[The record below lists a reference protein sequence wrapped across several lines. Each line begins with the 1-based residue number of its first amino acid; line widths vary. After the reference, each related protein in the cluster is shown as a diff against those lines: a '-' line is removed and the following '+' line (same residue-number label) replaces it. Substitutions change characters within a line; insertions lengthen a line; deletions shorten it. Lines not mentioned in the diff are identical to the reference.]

1 MEVRITIYIFVGV
14 KKECGSP
21 VKKKFGLKFF
31 KPTERY
37 SGNWSI
43 LEEKSREWEKMYRQR
58 WSHDKVV
65 RTTHGVN
72 CTGSCSWKV
81 FVKNGII
88 TWENQQIDYPSCG
101 PDMPEFE
108 PRGCPRGASF
118 SWYEYSPLRVKYPYV
133 RGRLCRLW
141 KQALQE
147 YPNPVDAWASIVE
160 DPEKAN
166 SYKKARGKGGH
177 VRVSWQEVSRLISA
191 QLIYTIRQYGPD
203 RIAGF
208 TPIPAMSMISYA
220 SGARF
225 ISLLGGEM
233 LSFYDWYA
241 DLPPA
246 SPQIWGEQ
254 TDVPESSD
262 WYNAGYLI
270 MWGSN
275 VPLTRTPDAHF
286 MTEVRYKGTKVVSV
300 APDYAENVKFA
311 DDWMA
316 PNPGSDAAIAQSMT
330 HVILKEFY
338 QDRKEP
344 MFLNYAKQYTDMP
357 FLILLDEHE
366 DKYKAGRF
374 LRASD
379 LGDTSEHSEWKPVIF
394 DEMGEEIVVPNGTM
408 GQRWEE
414 DQKWNLILERG
425 DGTSIDPALSILE
438 HGAEWEEIVF
448 PYFDHDQNGIFTRT
462 IPAKAIQLADGTT
475 RMVATVYDLMMSQYG
490 VARPGGRLNAK
501 GYDDTASHYTPAWQ
515 EKITGVKA
523 ELVTQ
528 IAHEFAQNS
537 LDTDG
542 RSMIIMGA
550 GINHWFNSDTIYRA
564 ILNLVILTASQGVNG
579 GGWAHYVGQEKCR
592 PIEGWSTIAFAKDW
606 QGTARQQNGT
616 SFFYF
621 ATDQW
626 KYEEMGTESLKSPL
640 GGKIKYQHPADY
652 NVLAARL
659 GWLPSYPQFNKNSLL
674 FAEEAK
680 KVGKETDEEMIQH
693 AVDQVK
699 SGETQFAIEDPDAPE
714 NFPRSLFIWRSNLI
728 SSSAKGQEYFMKH
741 LLGTHNGLLSTPN
754 EKEKPEEIK
763 WREEVE
769 GKLDLMV
776 ALDFRMTA
784 TPLYADV
791 VLPAAT
797 WYEKTDLSSTDM
809 HPFVHPFNP
818 AIDPLWESRSDW
830 DIFRTLAKEFSDMAK
845 TELPGVYKDLVT
857 SPLLHDSKNEIAQ
870 SYGLVKDWKKGEVEA
885 IPGKTMPNFS
895 LVERDYTQI
904 YDKYVTLGPNVA
916 TGKVGAHGV
925 SFSVTEEYEELK
937 RINGTYFDD
946 TIKSGL
952 PKLHTAR
959 QVADAMLNLSSATNG
974 RVSQKAW
981 EVAEKK
987 HGVPLKDISSDR
999 AAEKITFQSITVQP
1013 REVIPTPV
1021 FSGSNKMGRRYSPFT
1036 TNIERLVPFRTL
1048 TGRQH
1053 FYLDHE
1059 IFLQFGESL
1068 PIYKPTL
1075 PPMVFGPNDRKI
1087 VGGKDS
1093 LVLRYLTP
1101 HGKWNIHSTYQ
1112 DNQHMLTL
1120 FRGGPTVWISD
1131 VDAAAHDIQ
1140 DNDWVE
1146 VYNRNGVVTA
1156 RAVVSHRMPKGTMF
1170 MYHAQDKHINVP
1182 GSEMTDSRG
1191 GSHNAPTRIH
1201 MKPTQ
1206 MVGGYAQIS
1215 YGFNY
1220 YGPIGNQR
1228 DEYVAVRKMKEVN
1241 WLED

>member
-1 MEVRITIYIFVGV
+1 MRR
-14 KKECGSP
+14 KS
-21 VKKKFGLKFF
+21 GLKFF
-31 KPTERY
+31 KRMESY
-37 SGNWSI
+37 SGNWSV
-43 LEEKSREWEKMYRQR
+43 LEEKSREWEDMYRKR

-118 SWYEYSPLRVKYPYV
+118 SWYEYSPLRVKYPYM
-133 RGRLCRLW
+133 RGRLWHMW
-141 KQALQE
+141 KEALNE
-147 YPNPVDAWASIVE
+147 HGDPIAAWASIVE
-160 DPEKAN
+160 DPTKSK
-166 SYKKARGKGGH
+166 SYKQARGKGGH
-177 VRVSWQEVSRLISA
+177 VRVSWQEATKLIAA
-191 QLIYTIRQYGPD
+191 QLIYTIRKYGPD

-311 DDWMA
+311 DNWLA
-316 PNPGSDAAIAQSMT
+316 PNPGTDAAIAQAMT

-338 QDRKEP
+338 HERQEP

-357 FLILLDEHE
+357 FLILLDEFE
-366 DKYKAGRF
+366 GGYKAGRF

-379 LGDTSEHSEWKPVIF
+379 LGDASQHAEWKPVII
-394 DEMGEEIVVPNGTM
+394 DENTNEIIVPNGTM
-408 GQRWEE
+408 GQRWEQ
-414 DQKWNLILERG
+414 DKKWNLILERE
-425 DGTSIDPALSILE
+425 DGSVIAPALSVESQGTERQTIR
-438 HGAEWEEIVF
+438 F
-448 PYFDHDQNGIFTRT
+448 PFFDNRANGTFQRQ
-462 IPAKAIQLADGTT
+462 IPAKKIQLADGTE
-475 RMVATVYDLMMSQYG
+475 RLAATVYDLMLSQYG
-490 VARPGGRLNAK
+490 IGQAESGLAAS
-501 GYDDTASHYTPAWQ
+501 GYEDAEFDYTPAWQ
-515 EKITGVKA
+515 ENITGVKA
-523 ELVTQ
+523 SVVVQ
-528 IAHEFAQNS
+528 IAREFAQNS
-537 LDTDG
+537 LDTGG

-550 GINHWFNSDTIYRA
+550 GINHWFNSDTIYRS

-592 PIEGWSTIAFAKDW
+592 PIEGWSTVAFAKDW
-606 QGTARQQNGT
+606 QGPPRQQNAT

-626 KYEEMGTESLKSPL
+626 RYEEMGADSLKSPT
-640 GGKIKYQHPADY
+640 GGEIRYQHPADY

-659 GWLPSYPQFNKNSLL
+659 GWLPSYPQFNKNSLT
-674 FAEEAK
+674 FAEEAALQ
-680 KVGKETDEEMIQH
+680 GKTSNEDI
-693 AVDQVK
+693 VK
-699 SGETQFAIEDPDAPE
+699 HTLEQIVSGETKFAAEDPGAPE
-714 NFPRSLFIWRSNLI
+714 NFPRSLFVWRSNLI

-741 LLGTHNGLLSTPN
+741 LLGASDSLLSTPN
-754 EKEKPEEIK
+754 EEDKPEEMV
-763 WREEVE
+763 WREDVE
-769 GKLDLMV
+769 GKLDLLV
-776 ALDFRMTA
+776 ALDFRMTS
-784 TPLYADV
+784 TPMYADV

-818 AIDPLWESRSDW
+818 AVDPLWESRSDW
-830 DIFRTLAKEFSDMAK
+830 DIYRTIAEVFSDMAK
-845 TELPGVYKDLVT
+845 THLPGVYKDLVT
-857 SPLLHDSKNEIAQ
+857 SPLAHDSASEIAQ
-870 SYGLVKDWKKGEVEA
+870 PYGEVKDWRKGEIEA
-885 IPGKTMPNFS
+885 VPGKTMPN
-895 LVERDYTQI
+895 LTVVERDYTKI
-904 YDKYVTLGPNVA
+904 YDKFVTLGPNLA

-925 SFSVTEEYEELK
+925 SFSVAEEYEELK
-937 RINGTYFDD
+937 RLNGTYYDD
-946 TIKSGL
+946 SIKNGL

-959 QVADAMLNLSSATNG
+959 NAADAILNLSSATNG
-974 RVSQKAW
+974 RVAQRAW
-981 EVAEKK
+981 ESAEQDT
-987 HGVPLKDISSDR
+987 GVQLKDISADR
-999 AAEKITFQSITVQP
+999 AAERITFQSITAQP

-1048 TGRQH
+1048 AGRQH
-1053 FYLDHE
+1053 FYIDHE
-1059 IFLQFGESL
+1059 IFLQFGEAL
-1068 PIYKPTL
+1068 PVYKPTL
-1075 PPMVFGPNDRKI
+1075 PPMVFGPRDKQI
-1087 VGGKDS
+1087 TGGKDT

-1112 DNQHMLTL
+1112 DNLHMLTL
-1120 FRGGPTVWISD
+1120 FRGGPTVWINND
-1131 VDAAAHDIQ
+1131 DAAANDIQ
-1140 DNDWVE
+1140 DNDWLE

-1156 RAVVSHRMPKGTMF
+1156 RAVVSHRMPKGTMY

-1182 GSEMTDSRG
+1182 GSEITKDRG

-1201 MKPTQ
+1201 VKPTQ
-1206 MVGGYAQIS
+1206 MVGGYAQLS

-1228 DEYVAVRKMKEVN
+1228 DVYVAVRKMKEVD

>member
-1 MEVRITIYIFVGV
+1 MRR
-14 KKECGSP
+14 KS
-21 VKKKFGLKFF
+21 GLKFF
-31 KPTERY
+31 KRMESY
-37 SGNWSI
+37 SGNWSV
-43 LEEKSREWEKMYRQR
+43 LEEKSREWEDMYRKR

-118 SWYEYSPLRVKYPYV
+118 SWYEYSPLRVKYPYM
-133 RGRLCRLW
+133 RGRLWHMW
-141 KQALQE
+141 KEALNE
-147 YPNPVDAWASIVE
+147 HGDPIAAWASIVE
-160 DPEKAN
+160 DPAKSK
-166 SYKKARGKGGH
+166 SYKQARGKGGH
-177 VRVSWQEVSRLISA
+177 VRVSWQEATKLIAA
-191 QLIYTIRQYGPD
+191 QLIYTIRKYGPD

-311 DDWMA
+311 DNWLA
-316 PNPGSDAAIAQSMT
+316 PNPGTDAAIAQAMT

-338 QDRKEP
+338 HERQEP

-357 FLILLDEHE
+357 FLILLDEFE
-366 DKYKAGRF
+366 GGYKAGRF

-379 LGDTSEHSEWKPVIF
+379 LGDASPHAEWKPVII
-394 DEMGEEIVVPNGTM
+394 DENTNEITVPNGTM
-408 GQRWEE
+408 GQRWEQ
-414 DQKWNLILERG
+414 DKKWNLILERE
-425 DGTSIDPALSILE
+425 DGSAIAPALSVE
-438 HGAEWEEIVF
+438 SQGAERQTIRF
-448 PYFDHDQNGIFTRT
+448 PFFDNRANGTFKRQ
-462 IPAKAIQLADGTT
+462 IPAKKIQLADGTE
-475 RMVATVYDLMMSQYG
+475 RLAATVYDLMLSQYG
-490 VARPGGRLNAK
+490 IGQAENGSAAS
-501 GYDDTASHYTPAWQ
+501 GYEDAEFDYTPAWQ
-515 EKITGVKA
+515 ENITGVKA
-523 ELVTQ
+523 SVVVQ
-528 IAHEFAQNS
+528 IAREFAQNS
-537 LDTDG
+537 LDTGG

-550 GINHWFNSDTIYRA
+550 GINHWFNSDTIYRS

-592 PIEGWSTIAFAKDW
+592 PIEGWSTVAFAKDW
-606 QGTARQQNGT
+606 QGPPRQQNAT

-626 KYEEMGTESLKSPL
+626 KYEEMGADSLKSPT
-640 GGKIKYQHPADY
+640 GGEIRYRHPADY

-659 GWLPSYPQFNKNSLL
+659 GWLPSYPQFNKNSLT
-674 FAEEAK
+674 FAEEAALQ
-680 KVGKETDEEMIQH
+680 GKTSNEDI
-693 AVDQVK
+693 VK
-699 SGETQFAIEDPDAPE
+699 HTLEQIVSGDTKFAAEDPGAPE
-714 NFPRSLFIWRSNLI
+714 NFPRSLFVWRSNLI

-741 LLGTHNGLLSTPN
+741 LLGASDSLLSTPN
-754 EKEKPEEIK
+754 EEDKPEEMV
-763 WREEVE
+763 WREDVE
-769 GKLDLMV
+769 GKLDLLV
-776 ALDFRMTA
+776 ALDFRMTS
-784 TPLYADV
+784 TPMYADV

-818 AIDPLWESRSDW
+818 AVDPLWESRSDW
-830 DIFRTLAKEFSDMAK
+830 DIYRTIAEVFSDMAK
-845 TELPGVYKDLVT
+845 THLPGVYKDLVT
-857 SPLLHDSKNEIAQ
+857 SPLAHDSASEIAQ
-870 SYGLVKDWKKGEVEA
+870 PYGEVKDWRKGEIEA
-885 IPGKTMPNFS
+885 VPGKTMPN
-895 LVERDYTQI
+895 LTVVERDYTKI
-904 YDKYVTLGPNVA
+904 YDKYVTLGPNLA

-925 SFSVTEEYEELK
+925 SFSVAEEYEELK
-937 RINGTYFDD
+937 RLNGTYYDD
-946 TIKSGL
+946 SIKNGL

-959 QVADAMLNLSSATNG
+959 HAADAILNLSSATNG
-974 RVSQKAW
+974 RVAQRAW
-981 EVAEKK
+981 ESAEQDT
-987 HGVPLKDISSDR
+987 GVQLKDISADR
-999 AAEKITFQSITVQP
+999 AAERITFQSITAQP

-1053 FYLDHE
+1053 FYIDHE
-1059 IFLQFGESL
+1059 IFLQFGEAL
-1068 PIYKPTL
+1068 PVYKPTL
-1075 PPMVFGPNDRKI
+1075 PPMVFGPRDKQI
-1087 VGGKDS
+1087 TGGKDT

-1112 DNQHMLTL
+1112 DNLHMLTL
-1120 FRGGPTVWISD
+1120 FRGGPTVWINND
-1131 VDAAAHDIQ
+1131 DAAANDIQ
-1140 DNDWVE
+1140 DNDWLE

-1156 RAVVSHRMPKGTMF
+1156 RAVVSHRMPKGTMY

-1182 GSEMTDSRG
+1182 GSEITKDRG

-1201 MKPTQ
+1201 VKPTQ
-1206 MVGGYAQIS
+1206 MVGGYAQLS

-1228 DEYVAVRKMKEVN
+1228 DVYVAVRKMKEVD

>member
-1 MEVRITIYIFVGV
+1 MKR
-14 KKECGSP
+14 KS
-21 VKKKFGLKFF
+21 GLKFF
-31 KPTERY
+31 KRMESY
-37 SGNWSI
+37 SDNWSV
-43 LEEKSREWEKMYRQR
+43 LEEKSREWEDMYRKR

-118 SWYEYSPLRVKYPYV
+118 SWYEYSPLRVKYPYM
-133 RGRLCRLW
+133 RGRLWHMW
-141 KQALQE
+141 KEALSQHSD
-147 YPNPVDAWASIVE
+147 PIAAWASIVE
-160 DPEKAN
+160 DPEKSK
-166 SYKKARGKGGH
+166 SYKQARGKGGH
-177 VRVSWQEVSRLISA
+177 VRVSWQEATKLISA

-311 DDWMA
+311 DNWLA
-316 PNPGSDAAIAQSMT
+316 PNPGTDAAIAQAMT

-338 QDRKEP
+338 HERQEP

-357 FLILLDEHE
+357 FLILLDEFE
-366 DKYKAGRF
+366 GGYKAGRF

-379 LGDTSEHSEWKPVIF
+379 LGDTTQHAEWKPVII
-394 DEMGEEIVVPNGTM
+394 DENTNEVTVPNGTM
-408 GQRWEE
+408 GQRWEQ
-414 DQKWNLILERG
+414 DKKWNLILERE
-425 DGTSIDPALSILE
+425 DGSVIAPALSVEPQGGERQTIS
-438 HGAEWEEIVF
+438 F
-448 PYFDHDQNGIFTRT
+448 PFFDNNANGTFERH
-462 IPAKAIQLADGTT
+462 IPAKTIQLADGTQ
-475 RMVATVYDLMMSQYG
+475 RLVVTVYDLMLSQYG
-490 VARPGGRLNAK
+490 IGQADSGLDAD
-501 GYDDTASHYTPAWQ
+501 GYKDADSFYTPAWQ
-515 EKITGVKA
+515 EKITGVKPSI
-523 ELVTQ
+523 VVQ
-528 IAHEFAQNS
+528 IAREFAQNS
-537 LDTDG
+537 LETGG

-550 GINHWFNSDTIYRA
+550 GINHWFNSDTIYRS

-592 PIEGWSTIAFAKDW
+592 PIEGWSTVAFAKDW
-606 QGTARQQNGT
+606 QGPPRQQNAT

-626 KYEEMGTESLKSPL
+626 KYEEMGADSLKSPT
-640 GGKIKYQHPADY
+640 GGEIRYQHPADY

-659 GWLPSYPQFNKNSLL
+659 GWLPSYPQFNKNSLK
-674 FAEEAK
+674 FAEEAAQQ
-680 KVGKETDEEMIQH
+680 GKTTHEEI
-693 AVDQVK
+693 VK
-699 SGETQFAIEDPDAPE
+699 HTLAQIISGETRFAAEDPGAPE
-714 NFPRSLFIWRSNLI
+714 NYPRSLFVWRSNLI

-741 LLGTHNGLLSTPN
+741 LLGASDSLLSTPN
-754 EKEKPEEIK
+754 EEDKPEEMV

-769 GKLDLMV
+769 GKLDLLV
-776 ALDFRMTA
+776 ALDFRMTS
-784 TPLYADV
+784 TPMYADV

-818 AIDPLWESRSDW
+818 AVDPLWESRSDW
-830 DIFRTLAKEFSDMAK
+830 DIYRTIAEVFSDMAK
-845 TELPGVYKDLVT
+845 THLPGIYKDLVT
-857 SPLLHDSKNEIAQ
+857 TPLSHDSISEIAQ
-870 SYGLVKDWKKGEVEA
+870 PYGEVKDWRKGEIEA
-885 IPGKTMPNFS
+885 VPGKTMPN
-895 LVERDYTQI
+895 LTVVERDYTKI
-904 YDKYVTLGPNVA
+904 HDKYITLGPNLA

-925 SFSVTEEYEELK
+925 SFSVADEYEELK
-937 RINGTYFDD
+937 RLNGTYYDD
-946 TIKSGL
+946 TIKNGL

-959 QVADAMLNLSSATNG
+959 NAADAILNLSSATNG
-974 RVSQKAW
+974 KVSQRAW
-981 EVAEKK
+981 ESAEQDT
-987 HGVPLKDISSDR
+987 GVQLKDISADR
-999 AAEKITFQSITVQP
+999 AAERITFQSITAQP

-1053 FYLDHE
+1053 FYIDHE
-1059 IFLQFGESL
+1059 IFLQFGEAL
-1068 PIYKPTL
+1068 PVYKPTL
-1075 PPMVFGPNDRKI
+1075 PPMVFGPRDKQI
-1087 VGGKDS
+1087 TGGKDT

-1112 DNQHMLTL
+1112 DNLHMLTL
-1120 FRGGPTVWISD
+1120 FRGGPTVWINND
-1131 VDAAAHDIQ
+1131 DAAAHDIQ
-1140 DNDWVE
+1140 DNDWLE

-1156 RAVVSHRMPKGTMF
+1156 RAVVSHRMPKGTMY

-1182 GSEMTDSRG
+1182 GSEITKDRG

-1201 MKPTQ
+1201 VKPTQ
-1206 MVGGYAQIS
+1206 MVGGYAQLS

-1228 DEYVAVRKMKEVN
+1228 DVYVAVRKMKEVD

>member
-1 MEVRITIYIFVGV
+1 M
-14 KKECGSP
+14 
-21 VKKKFGLKFF
+21 KKKFGLKFF

-43 LEEKSREWEKMYRQR
+43 LEEKSREWENMYRKR

-118 SWYEYSPLRVKYPYV
+118 SWYEYSPLRVKYPYI
-133 RGRLCRLW
+133 RGRLWRLW
-141 KQALQE
+141 KEALQTHE
-147 YPNPVDAWASIVE
+147 DPIEAWASIVE
-160 DPEKAN
+160 DPEKSK
-166 SYKKARGKGGH
+166 SYKQVRGKGGH
-177 VRVSWQEVSRLISA
+177 VRVSWQDANQLISA
-191 QLIYTIRQYGPD
+191 QLIYTIRKYGPD

-311 DDWMA
+311 DNWLA
-316 PNPGSDAAIAQSMT
+316 ANPGTDAALAQAMT
-330 HVILKEFY
+330 HVILSEFY
-338 QDRKEP
+338 QERQEP

-357 FLILLDEHE
+357 FLILLDEHG
-366 DKYKAGRF
+366 DSLKAGRF

-379 LGDTSEHSEWKPVIF
+379 LGDSTENAEWKPVIF
-394 DEMGEEIVVPNGTM
+394 DEATNEIIVPNGTM

-414 DQKWNLILERG
+414 DKKWNLILERE
-425 DGTSIDPALSILE
+425 DGSKIEPALSVE
-438 HGAEWEEIVF
+438 DHGSEWIEIVF
-448 PYFDHDQNGIFTRT
+448 PFFDNAGNGTFKRP
-462 IPAKAIQLADGTT
+462 IPSKKIKLADGTEHL
-475 RMVATVYDLMMSQYG
+475 VATVYDLMMSQYG
-490 VARPGGRLNAK
+490 VKRSGSNLEAK
-501 GYDDTASHYTPAWQ
+501 SYEDEASHYTPAWQ
-515 EKITGVKA
+515 EKLTGVKA
-523 ELVTQ
+523 SLVTQ
-528 IAHEFAQNS
+528 IAREFAQNS
-537 LDTDG
+537 IDTGG

-550 GINHWFNSDTIYRA
+550 GINHWFNSDTIYRS
-564 ILNLVILTASQGVNG
+564 ILNLVVLTASQGVNG

-592 PIEGWSTIAFAKDW
+592 PIEGWSTVAFAKDW
-606 QGTARQQNGT
+606 QGPPRLQNAT
-616 SFFYF
+616 SFYYF

-626 KYEEMGTESLKSPL
+626 KYEEMGTDSLKSPT
-640 GGKIKYQHPADY
+640 GGDVRYQHPADY

-659 GWLPSYPQFNKNSLL
+659 GWLPSYPQFNKSSLL
-674 FAEEAK
+674 FAEEAAQQ
-680 KVGKETDEEMIQH
+680 GKTTNEEIIKH
-693 AVDQVK
+693 ATEEIA
-699 SGETQFAIEDPDAPE
+699 SGQTKFAVEDPDAPE
-714 NFPRSLFIWRSNLI
+714 NFPRSLFVWRSNLI

-741 LLGTHNGLLSTPN
+741 LLGTSDGLLSTPN
-754 EKEKPEEIK
+754 EEDKPEEIT
-763 WREEVE
+763 WREDVE
-769 GKLDLMV
+769 GKLDLLV
-776 ALDFRMTA
+776 ALDFRMTS
-784 TPLYADV
+784 TPMYADV

-818 AIDPLWESRSDW
+818 AVDPLWESRSDW
-830 DIFRTLAKEFSDMAK
+830 DIYRSLAQTFSEMAK
-845 TELPGVYKDLVT
+845 THLPGKYKDLVST
-857 SPLLHDSKNEIAQ
+857 PLAHDSVNEIAQ
-870 SYGLVKDWKKGEVEA
+870 PYGIIKDWRKGEIEA
-885 IPGKTMPNFS
+885 IPGKTMPNLS
-895 LVERDYTQI
+895 IVERDYTKI
-904 YDKYVTLGPNVA
+904 YDKFVTLGPNLA
-916 TGKVGAHGV
+916 KGKVGAHGV
-925 SFSVTEEYEELK
+925 NFSVAEEYEELK
-937 RINGTYFDD
+937 GINGTYYDE
-946 TIKSGL
+946 TIKNGL
-952 PKLHTAR
+952 PKIHTAR
-959 QVADAMLNLSSATNG
+959 QVAEAILTLSSATNG
-974 RVSQKAW
+974 KVSQRAW
-981 EVAEKK
+981 EAAEQDT
-987 HGVPLKDISSDR
+987 GVELKDISADR
-999 AAEKITFQSITVQP
+999 AAEKITFQNITAQP

-1053 FYLDHE
+1053 FYIDHE
-1059 IFLQFGESL
+1059 IFLQFGEAL
-1068 PIYKPTL
+1068 PVFKPTL
-1075 PPMVFGPNDRKI
+1075 PPMVFGPRDKQVI
-1087 VGGKDS
+1087 GGKDS

-1112 DNQHMLTL
+1112 DNLHMLTL
-1120 FRGGPTVWISD
+1120 FRGGPTVWLNNE
-1131 VDAAAHDIQ
+1131 DAEENDIN
-1140 DNDWVE
+1140 DNDWLE
-1146 VYNRNGVVTA
+1146 IYNRNGVVTA

-1182 GSEMTDSRG
+1182 GSKITGERG
-1191 GSHNAPTRIH
+1191 GSHNAPTKIH
-1201 MKPTQ
+1201 VKPTQ
-1206 MVGGYAQIS
+1206 MVGGYAQLS

-1228 DEYVAVRKMKEVN
+1228 DVYVAVRKMKEVD

>member
-1 MEVRITIYIFVGV
+1 MRR
-14 KKECGSP
+14 KS
-21 VKKKFGLKFF
+21 GLKFF
-31 KPTERY
+31 KRMESY
-37 SGNWSI
+37 SGNWSV
-43 LEEKSREWEKMYRQR
+43 LEEKSREWEDMYRKR

-118 SWYEYSPLRVKYPYV
+118 SWYEYSPLRVKYPYM
-133 RGRLCRLW
+133 RGRLWHMW
-141 KQALQE
+141 KEALNE
-147 YPNPVDAWASIVE
+147 HGDPIAAWASIVE
-160 DPEKAN
+160 DPAKSK
-166 SYKKARGKGGH
+166 SYKQARGKGGH
-177 VRVSWQEVSRLISA
+177 VRVSWQEATKLIAA
-191 QLIYTIRQYGPD
+191 QLIYTIRKYGPD

-311 DDWMA
+311 DNWLA
-316 PNPGSDAAIAQSMT
+316 PNPGTDAAIAQAMT

-338 QDRKEP
+338 HERQEP

-357 FLILLDEHE
+357 FLILLDEFE
-366 DKYKAGRF
+366 GGYKAGRF

-379 LGDTSEHSEWKPVIF
+379 LGDASQHAEWKPVII
-394 DEMGEEIVVPNGTM
+394 DENTNEITVPNGTM
-408 GQRWEE
+408 GQRWEQ
-414 DQKWNLILERG
+414 DKKWNLILERE
-425 DGTSIDPALSILE
+425 DGSVIAPALSVE
-438 HGAEWEEIVF
+438 SQGAERQTIRF
-448 PYFDHDQNGIFTRT
+448 PFFDNRANGTFKRQ
-462 IPAKAIQLADGTT
+462 IPAKKIQLADGTE
-475 RMVATVYDLMMSQYG
+475 RLVATVYDLMLSQYG
-490 VARPGGRLNAK
+490 IGQADSGLAAS
-501 GYDDTASHYTPAWQ
+501 GYEDAEFDYTPAWQ
-515 EKITGVKA
+515 ENITGVKA
-523 ELVTQ
+523 SVVVQ
-528 IAHEFAQNS
+528 IAREFAQNS
-537 LDTDG
+537 LDTGG

-550 GINHWFNSDTIYRA
+550 GINHWFNSDTIYRS

-592 PIEGWSTIAFAKDW
+592 PIEGWSTVAFAKDW
-606 QGTARQQNGT
+606 QGPPRQQNAT

-626 KYEEMGTESLKSPL
+626 KYEEMGADSLKSPT
-640 GGKIKYQHPADY
+640 GGEIRYQHPADY

-659 GWLPSYPQFNKNSLL
+659 GWLPSYPQFNKNSLT
-674 FAEEAK
+674 FAEEAALQ
-680 KVGKETDEEMIQH
+680 GKTSNEDI
-693 AVDQVK
+693 VK
-699 SGETQFAIEDPDAPE
+699 HTLEQIVSGDTKFAAEDPGAPE
-714 NFPRSLFIWRSNLI
+714 NFPRSLFVWRSNLI

-741 LLGTHNGLLSTPN
+741 LLGASDSLLSTPN
-754 EKEKPEEIK
+754 EEDRPEEMV
-763 WREEVE
+763 WREDVE
-769 GKLDLMV
+769 GKLDLLV
-776 ALDFRMTA
+776 ALDFRMTS
-784 TPLYADV
+784 TPMYADV

-818 AIDPLWESRSDW
+818 AVDPLWESRSDW
-830 DIFRTLAKEFSDMAK
+830 DIYRTIAEVFSDMAK
-845 TELPGVYKDLVT
+845 THLPGVYKDLVT
-857 SPLLHDSKNEIAQ
+857 SPLAHDSASEIAQ
-870 SYGLVKDWKKGEVEA
+870 PYGEVKDWRKGEIEA
-885 IPGKTMPNFS
+885 VPGKTMPN
-895 LVERDYTQI
+895 LTVVERDYTKI
-904 YDKYVTLGPNVA
+904 YDKYVTLGPNLA

-925 SFSVTEEYEELK
+925 SFSVAEEYEELK
-937 RINGTYFDD
+937 RLNGTYYDD
-946 TIKSGL
+946 SIKNGL

-959 QVADAMLNLSSATNG
+959 NAADAILNLSSATNG
-974 RVSQKAW
+974 RVAQRAW
-981 EVAEKK
+981 ESAEQDT
-987 HGVPLKDISSDR
+987 GVQLKDISADR
-999 AAEKITFQSITVQP
+999 AAERITFQSITAQP

-1053 FYLDHE
+1053 FYIDHE
-1059 IFLQFGESL
+1059 IFLQFGEAL
-1068 PIYKPTL
+1068 PVYKPTL
-1075 PPMVFGPNDRKI
+1075 PPMVFGPRDKQI
-1087 VGGKDS
+1087 TGGKDS

-1112 DNQHMLTL
+1112 DNLHMLTL
-1120 FRGGPTVWISD
+1120 FRGGPTVWINND
-1131 VDAAAHDIQ
+1131 DAAANDIQ
-1140 DNDWVE
+1140 DNDWLE

-1156 RAVVSHRMPKGTMF
+1156 RAVVSHRMPKGTMY

-1182 GSEMTDSRG
+1182 GSEITKDRG

-1201 MKPTQ
+1201 VKPTQ
-1206 MVGGYAQIS
+1206 MVGGYAQLS

-1228 DEYVAVRKMKEVN
+1228 DVYVAVRKMKEVD

>member
-1 MEVRITIYIFVGV
+1 MKR
-14 KKECGSP
+14 KS
-21 VKKKFGLKFF
+21 GLKFF
-31 KPTERY
+31 KRMESY
-37 SGNWSI
+37 SDNWSV
-43 LEEKSREWEKMYRQR
+43 LEEKSREWEDMYRKR

-118 SWYEYSPLRVKYPYV
+118 SWYEYSPLRVKYPYM
-133 RGRLCRLW
+133 RGRLW
-141 KQALQE
+141 HMWQEALSQHSD
-147 YPNPVDAWASIVE
+147 PIAAWASIVE
-160 DPEKAN
+160 DPEKSK
-166 SYKKARGKGGH
+166 SYKQARGKGGH
-177 VRVSWQEVSRLISA
+177 VRVSWQEATKLIAA
-191 QLIYTIRQYGPD
+191 QLIYTIRKYGPD

-311 DDWMA
+311 DNWLA
-316 PNPGSDAAIAQSMT
+316 PNPGTDAAIAQAMT

-338 QDRKEP
+338 HDRQEP

-357 FLILLDEHE
+357 FLILLDEFE
-366 DKYKAGRF
+366 GGYKAGRF

-379 LGDTSEHSEWKPVIF
+379 LGDTTQHAEWKPVII
-394 DEMGEEIVVPNGTM
+394 DENTNEITVPNGTM
-408 GQRWEE
+408 GQRWEQ
-414 DQKWNLILERG
+414 DKKWNLILERE
-425 DGTSIDPALSILE
+425 DGSVIAPALSVEPQGGERQVIS
-438 HGAEWEEIVF
+438 F
-448 PYFDHDQNGIFTRT
+448 PFFDNNANGTFKRQ
-462 IPAKAIQLADGTT
+462 IPAKTIQLEDGTE
-475 RMVATVYDLMMSQYG
+475 RLVVTVYDLMLSQYG
-490 VARPGGRLNAK
+490 IGQADSGLGGD
-501 GYDDTASHYTPAWQ
+501 GYKDADSFYTPAWQ
-515 EKITGVKA
+515 EKITGVKPS
-523 ELVTQ
+523 VVVQ
-528 IAHEFAQNS
+528 IAREFAQNS
-537 LDTDG
+537 LDTGG

-550 GINHWFNSDTIYRA
+550 GINHWFNSDTIYRS

-592 PIEGWSTIAFAKDW
+592 PIEGWSTVAFAKDW
-606 QGTARQQNGT
+606 QGPPRQQNAT

-626 KYEEMGTESLKSPL
+626 KYEEMGADSLKSPT
-640 GGKIKYQHPADY
+640 GGEIRYQHPADY

-659 GWLPSYPQFNKNSLL
+659 GWLPSYPQFNKNSLK
-674 FAEEAK
+674 FAEEAAQL
-680 KVGKETDEEMIQH
+680 GKTTHEEIVKH
-693 AVDQVK
+693 TLEQVV
-699 SGETQFAIEDPDAPE
+699 SGDTKFAAEDPDAPE
-714 NFPRSLFIWRSNLI
+714 NFPRSLFVWRSNLI

-741 LLGTHNGLLSTPN
+741 LLGASDSLLSTPN
-754 EKEKPEEIK
+754 EEDKPEEMV
-763 WREEVE
+763 WRDNVE
-769 GKLDLMV
+769 GKLDLLV
-776 ALDFRMTA
+776 ALDFRMTS
-784 TPLYADV
+784 TPMYADV

-818 AIDPLWESRSDW
+818 AVDPLWESRSDW
-830 DIFRTLAKEFSDMAK
+830 DIYRTIAEVFSDMAK
-845 TELPGVYKDLVT
+845 THLPGIYKDLVT
-857 SPLLHDSKNEIAQ
+857 TPLSHDSISEIAQ
-870 SYGLVKDWKKGEVEA
+870 PYGEVKDWRKGEIEA
-885 IPGKTMPNFS
+885 IPGKTMPN
-895 LVERDYTQI
+895 LTVVERDYTKI
-904 YDKYVTLGPNVA
+904 HDKYITLGPNLA

-925 SFSVTEEYEELK
+925 SFSVVEEYEELK
-937 RINGTYFDD
+937 RLNGTYFDD
-946 TIKSGL
+946 TIKNGL

-959 QVADAMLNLSSATNG
+959 NAADAILNLSSATNG
-974 RVSQKAW
+974 KVSQRAW
-981 EVAEKK
+981 ESAEQDT
-987 HGVPLKDISSDR
+987 GVQLKDISADR
-999 AAEKITFQSITVQP
+999 AAERITFQSITAQP

-1053 FYLDHE
+1053 FYIDHE
-1059 IFLQFGESL
+1059 IFLQFGEAL
-1068 PIYKPTL
+1068 PVYKPTL
-1075 PPMVFGPNDRKI
+1075 PPMVFGPRDKQI
-1087 VGGKDS
+1087 TGGKDT

-1112 DNQHMLTL
+1112 DNLHMLTL
-1120 FRGGPTVWISD
+1120 FRGGPTVWINND
-1131 VDAAAHDIQ
+1131 DAAANDIQ
-1140 DNDWVE
+1140 DNDWLE

-1156 RAVVSHRMPKGTMF
+1156 RAVVSHRMPKGTMY

-1182 GSEMTDSRG
+1182 GSEITKDRG

-1201 MKPTQ
+1201 VKPTQ
-1206 MVGGYAQIS
+1206 MVGGYAQLS

-1228 DEYVAVRKMKEVN
+1228 DVYVAVRKMKEVD

>member
-1 MEVRITIYIFVGV
+1 MKR
-14 KKECGSP
+14 KS
-21 VKKKFGLKFF
+21 GLKFF
-31 KPTERY
+31 KRMESY
-37 SGNWSI
+37 SDNWSV
-43 LEEKSREWEKMYRQR
+43 LEEKSREWEDMYRKR

-118 SWYEYSPLRVKYPYV
+118 SWYEYSPLRVKYPYM
-133 RGRLCRLW
+133 RGRLWHMW
-141 KQALQE
+141 KEALSQHSD
-147 YPNPVDAWASIVE
+147 PIAAWASIVE
-160 DPEKAN
+160 DPEKSK
-166 SYKKARGKGGH
+166 SYKQARGKGGH
-177 VRVSWQEVSRLISA
+177 VRVSWQEATKLISA
-191 QLIYTIRQYGPD
+191 QLIYTIRKYGPD

-311 DDWMA
+311 DNWLA
-316 PNPGSDAAIAQSMT
+316 PNPGTDAAIAQAMT

-338 QDRKEP
+338 HERQEP

-357 FLILLDEHE
+357 FLILLDEFE
-366 DKYKAGRF
+366 GGYKAGRF

-379 LGDTSEHSEWKPVIF
+379 LGDTTQHAEWKPVII
-394 DEMGEEIVVPNGTM
+394 DENTNEITVPNGTM
-408 GQRWEE
+408 GQRWEQ
-414 DQKWNLILERG
+414 DKKWNLILERE
-425 DGTSIDPALSILE
+425 DGSVIAPALSVEPQGGERQTIS
-438 HGAEWEEIVF
+438 F
-448 PYFDHDQNGIFTRT
+448 PFFDNNANGTFERH
-462 IPAKAIQLADGTT
+462 IPAKTIQLADGTQ
-475 RMVATVYDLMMSQYG
+475 RLVVTVYDLMLSQYG
-490 VARPGGRLNAK
+490 IGQADSGLDAD
-501 GYDDTASHYTPAWQ
+501 GYKDADSFYTPAWQ
-515 EKITGVKA
+515 EKITGVKPSI
-523 ELVTQ
+523 VVQ
-528 IAHEFAQNS
+528 IAREFAQNS
-537 LDTDG
+537 LETGG

-550 GINHWFNSDTIYRA
+550 GINHWFNSDTIYRS

-592 PIEGWSTIAFAKDW
+592 PIEGWSTVAFAKDW
-606 QGTARQQNGT
+606 QGPPRQQNAT

-626 KYEEMGTESLKSPL
+626 KYEEMGADSLKSPT
-640 GGKIKYQHPADY
+640 GGEIRYQHPADY

-659 GWLPSYPQFNKNSLL
+659 GWLPSYPQFNKNSLK
-674 FAEEAK
+674 FAEEAAQQ
-680 KVGKETDEEMIQH
+680 GKTTHEEIVKHTLAQMI
-693 AVDQVK
+693 
-699 SGETQFAIEDPDAPE
+699 SGETRFAAEDPGAPE
-714 NFPRSLFIWRSNLI
+714 NYPRSLFVWRSNLI

-741 LLGTHNGLLSTPN
+741 LLGASDSLLSTPN
-754 EKEKPEEIK
+754 EEDKPEEMV

-769 GKLDLMV
+769 GKLDLLV
-776 ALDFRMTA
+776 ALDFRMTS
-784 TPLYADV
+784 TPMYADV

-818 AIDPLWESRSDW
+818 AVDPLWESRSDW
-830 DIFRTLAKEFSDMAK
+830 DIYRTIAEVFSDMAK
-845 TELPGVYKDLVT
+845 THLPGIYKDLVT
-857 SPLLHDSKNEIAQ
+857 TPLSHDSISEIAQ
-870 SYGLVKDWKKGEVEA
+870 PYGEVKDWRKGEIEA
-885 IPGKTMPNFS
+885 VPGKTMPN
-895 LVERDYTQI
+895 LTVVERDYTKI
-904 YDKYVTLGPNVA
+904 HDKYITLGPNLA

-925 SFSVTEEYEELK
+925 SFSVAEEYEELK
-937 RINGTYFDD
+937 RLNGTYYDD
-946 TIKSGL
+946 TIKNGL

-959 QVADAMLNLSSATNG
+959 NAADAILNLSSATNG
-974 RVSQKAW
+974 RVSQRAW
-981 EVAEKK
+981 ESAEQDT
-987 HGVPLKDISSDR
+987 GVQLKDISADR
-999 AAEKITFQSITVQP
+999 AAERITFQSITAQP

-1053 FYLDHE
+1053 FYIDHE
-1059 IFLQFGESL
+1059 IFLQFGEAL
-1068 PIYKPTL
+1068 PVYKPTL
-1075 PPMVFGPNDRKI
+1075 PPMVFGPRDKQI
-1087 VGGKDS
+1087 TGGKDT

-1112 DNQHMLTL
+1112 DNLHMLTL
-1120 FRGGPTVWISD
+1120 FRGGPTVWINND
-1131 VDAAAHDIQ
+1131 DAAAHDIQ
-1140 DNDWVE
+1140 DNDWLE

-1156 RAVVSHRMPKGTMF
+1156 RAVVSHRMPKGTMY

-1182 GSEMTDSRG
+1182 GSEITKDRG

-1201 MKPTQ
+1201 VKPTQ
-1206 MVGGYAQIS
+1206 MVGGYAQLS

-1228 DEYVAVRKMKEVN
+1228 DVYVAVRKMKEVD

>member
-1 MEVRITIYIFVGV
+1 MRR
-14 KKECGSP
+14 KS
-21 VKKKFGLKFF
+21 GLKFF
-31 KPTERY
+31 KRMESY
-37 SGNWSI
+37 SGNWSV
-43 LEEKSREWEKMYRQR
+43 LEEKSREWEDMYRKR

-118 SWYEYSPLRVKYPYV
+118 SWYEYSPLRVKYPYM
-133 RGRLCRLW
+133 RGRLWHMW
-141 KQALQE
+141 KEALNE
-147 YPNPVDAWASIVE
+147 HGDPIAAWASIVE
-160 DPEKAN
+160 DSAKSK
-166 SYKKARGKGGH
+166 SYKQARGKGGH
-177 VRVSWQEVSRLISA
+177 VRVSWQEATKLIAA
-191 QLIYTIRQYGPD
+191 QLIYTIRKYGPD

-311 DDWMA
+311 DNWLA
-316 PNPGSDAAIAQSMT
+316 PNPGTDAAIAQAMT

-338 QDRKEP
+338 HERQEP

-357 FLILLDEHE
+357 FLILLDEFE
-366 DKYKAGRF
+366 GGYKAGRF

-379 LGDTSEHSEWKPVIF
+379 LGDASQHAEWKPVII
-394 DEMGEEIVVPNGTM
+394 DENTNEITVPNGTM
-408 GQRWEE
+408 GQRWEQ
-414 DQKWNLILERG
+414 DKKWNLILERE
-425 DGTSIDPALSILE
+425 DGSVIAPALSVE
-438 HGAEWEEIVF
+438 SQGAERQTIRF
-448 PYFDHDQNGIFTRT
+448 PFFDNRANGTFKRQ
-462 IPAKAIQLADGTT
+462 IPAKKIQLADGTE
-475 RMVATVYDLMMSQYG
+475 RLVATVYDLMLSQYG
-490 VARPGGRLNAK
+490 IGQADSGLAAS
-501 GYDDTASHYTPAWQ
+501 GYEDAEFDYTPAWQ
-515 EKITGVKA
+515 ENITGVKA
-523 ELVTQ
+523 SVVVQ
-528 IAHEFAQNS
+528 IAREFAQNS
-537 LDTDG
+537 LDTGG

-550 GINHWFNSDTIYRA
+550 GINHWFNSDTIYRS

-592 PIEGWSTIAFAKDW
+592 PIEGWSTVAFAKDW
-606 QGTARQQNGT
+606 QGPPRQQNAT

-626 KYEEMGTESLKSPL
+626 KYEEMGADSLKSPT
-640 GGKIKYQHPADY
+640 GGEIRYQHPADY

-659 GWLPSYPQFNKNSLL
+659 GWLPSYPQFNKNSLT
-674 FAEEAK
+674 FAEEAALQ
-680 KVGKETDEEMIQH
+680 GKTSNEDI
-693 AVDQVK
+693 VK
-699 SGETQFAIEDPDAPE
+699 HTLEQIVSGDTKFAAEDPGAPE
-714 NFPRSLFIWRSNLI
+714 NFPRSLFVWRSNLI

-741 LLGTHNGLLSTPN
+741 LLGASDSLLSTPN
-754 EKEKPEEIK
+754 EEDKPEEMV
-763 WREEVE
+763 WREDVE
-769 GKLDLMV
+769 GKLDLLV
-776 ALDFRMTA
+776 ALDFRMTS
-784 TPLYADV
+784 TPMYADV

-818 AIDPLWESRSDW
+818 AVDPLWESRSDW
-830 DIFRTLAKEFSDMAK
+830 DIYRTIAEVFSDMAK
-845 TELPGVYKDLVT
+845 THLPGVYKDLVT
-857 SPLLHDSKNEIAQ
+857 SPLAHDSASEIAQ
-870 SYGLVKDWKKGEVEA
+870 PYGEVKDWRKGEIEA
-885 IPGKTMPNFS
+885 VPGKTMPN
-895 LVERDYTQI
+895 LTVVERDYTKI
-904 YDKYVTLGPNVA
+904 YDKYVTLGPNLA

-925 SFSVTEEYEELK
+925 SFSVAEEYEELK
-937 RINGTYFDD
+937 RLNGTYYDD
-946 TIKSGL
+946 SIKNGL

-959 QVADAMLNLSSATNG
+959 NAADAILNLSSATNG
-974 RVSQKAW
+974 RVAQRAW
-981 EVAEKK
+981 ESAEQDT
-987 HGVPLKDISSDR
+987 GVQLKDISADR
-999 AAEKITFQSITVQP
+999 AAERITFQSITAQP

-1053 FYLDHE
+1053 FYIDHE
-1059 IFLQFGESL
+1059 IFLQFGEAL
-1068 PIYKPTL
+1068 PVYKPTL
-1075 PPMVFGPNDRKI
+1075 PPMVFGPRDKQI
-1087 VGGKDS
+1087 TGGKDT

-1112 DNQHMLTL
+1112 DNLHMLTL
-1120 FRGGPTVWISD
+1120 FRGGPTVWINND
-1131 VDAAAHDIQ
+1131 DAAANDIQ
-1140 DNDWVE
+1140 DNDWLE

-1156 RAVVSHRMPKGTMF
+1156 RAVVSHRMPKGTMY

-1182 GSEMTDSRG
+1182 GSEITKDRG

-1201 MKPTQ
+1201 VKPTQ
-1206 MVGGYAQIS
+1206 MVGGYAQLS

-1228 DEYVAVRKMKEVN
+1228 DVYVAVRKMKEVD